1 MSAERSQG
9 LFRRALG
16 GGVVVAGCYAASQFV
31 RLASNLILTRLL
43 YPEAFG
49 IMALVFVV
57 LQGLQLFSDVGI
69 GPAIMRSPRGD
80 DPRFLN
86 TAWTINVLRGA
97 ILWLLACALAWP
109 VSRFYAVPELA
120 WLVPV
125 GALSLLIGG
134 FWPTK
139 IDTAHRHLL
148 LVRVT
153 LLELAGQ
160 VLGIGIMIAVALA
173 TGSIWALVAGSLATA
188 LINLLFSLLFLPGR
202 GNRFEWDSEAAR
214 ELVHFGKW
222 IMISTAC
229 GFLLTQ
235 GDKIILGVWLSMT
248 ELGHYN
254 IGWFLASFPALMAG
268 VVVGR
273 IMMPLYR
280 DHPPGSSAAGDLKMQ
295 KLRLLLSLVTLSM
308 LTVLALFGDPLAKL
322 LYDARYADVGV
333 IMTGVALA
341 QMPLV
346 LGMTYDQAALAAG
359 DGRGFFLLQAA
370 RAGLQT
376 TALLIGT
383 WAGGLGGALA
393 GLCCALILAHFCV
406 ILLAKRH
413 RAWDRRHDLTAGGLA
428 AVLMLTLVFLRWPG
442 LVSLW
447 R

>member
-1 MSAERSQG
+1 MAAERNQG
-9 LFRRALG
+9 IFRRALG
-16 GGVVVAGCYAASQFV
+16 GGAVVAACYAASQFV

-49 IMALVFVV
+49 IMALVFMV

-69 GPAIMRSPRGD
+69 GPAIMRSSRGD

-86 TAWTINVLRGA
+86 TAWTINVLRGT
-97 ILWLLACALAWP
+97 ILWLIACALAWP
-109 VSRFYAVPELA
+109 VSVFYAVPELA

-160 VLGIGIMIAVALA
+160 VLGILFMIIIALA
-173 TGSIWALVAGSLATA
+173 TGSIWALVAGGLATA
-188 LINLLFSLLFLPGR
+188 LINLSLSFLFLPGP
-202 GNRFEWDSEAAR
+202 GNRFEWDADAAR

-222 IMISTAC
+222 ILVSTAC

-235 GDKIILGVWLSMT
+235 GDKLILGAWLSMS

-254 IGWFLASFPALMAG
+254 IGWFLASFPALMAA

-273 IMMPLYR
+273 IMLPLYR
-280 DHPPGSSAAGDLKMQ
+280 DHPPGSSVPGDLKMQ
-295 KLRLLLSLVTLSM
+295 KLRLLLSLGTLSM
-308 LTVLALFGDPLAKL
+308 LAVLALFGDQLAAL
-322 LYDARYADVGV
+322 LYDNRYADVGV

-370 RAGLQT
+370 RAVLQT
-376 TALLIGT
+376 GALLIGT

-393 GLCCALILAHFCV
+393 GLCSALILAHFCV
-406 ILLAKRH
+406 ILLARRH
-413 RAWDRRHDLTAGGLA
+413 RAWDKRHDLIAGGLA
-428 AVLMLTLVFLRWPG
+428 VFLMVTLASLRWQG